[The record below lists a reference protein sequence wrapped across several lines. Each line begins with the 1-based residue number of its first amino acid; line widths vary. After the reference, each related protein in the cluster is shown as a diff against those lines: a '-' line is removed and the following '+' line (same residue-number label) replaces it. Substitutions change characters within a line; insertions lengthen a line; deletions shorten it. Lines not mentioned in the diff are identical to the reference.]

1 MERQLREL
9 HPRPQKFLRQNITA
23 EETAILNY
31 ERTVLALHT
40 ESVKTLLE
48 RIILDEE
55 LHIKIFKELLAGL

>member
-1 MERQLREL
+1 MDPKKYLQ
-9 HPRPQKFLRQNITA
+9 QNIVG

-31 ERTVLALHT
+31 ERTVLNLKT
-40 ESVKTLLE
+40 ESVKLLLE